1 MSRFA
6 QLLLTFITF
15 GFSNVVI
22 NEIHYNPSLNL
33 GFEDADYEF
42 VELYNNSDHDIDI
55 TDWSFASSCW
65 VTLEQGTSAIS
76 QPCEVKTRYCY
87 CQILRH

>member
-6 QLLLTFITF
+6 QLSLLFITF

-33 GFEDADYEF
+33 GFEDSDYEF
-42 VELYNNSDHDIDI
+42 IELYNNSDHDIDI
-55 TDWSFASSCW
+55 TDWSFASSNIHYQFGHH
-65 VTLEQGTSAIS
+65 VIPT
-76 QPCEVKTRYCY
+76 
-87 CQILRH
+87 